1 MSFDLAKLDEQINL
15 LRDGNTLTE
24 NEVKA
29 LCDKVRHN
37 GIFVVIDPLN
47 VFQGPGTAVW

>member
-1 MSFDLAKLDEQINL
+1 VLPLAIAGNLAFISSEAMALELTKLDEHIKS

-29 LCDKVRHN
+29 LCDKVR
-37 GIFVVIDPLN
+37 
-47 VFQGPGTAVW
+47 